1 MQIFL
6 HNKKDDFFKENRL
19 CHFEKFSK
27 SPEAPKEEPKKK
39 ESAEKPLKRDKLAQ
53 ETAETLKPKKLT
65 EEKAKEELTR
75 QEGSSTLDLGKYTS
89 TDRDAL
95 KIISKEFKGTSI
107 LLDNLEKLN
116 FDEAYEL
123 SLFKGE
129 RISLRGLKL
138 DIVEED
144 WEVLAQLN
152 ANFKGTILNRHI
164 TLPLEFKFNNR
175 LLCKHIHFSENTY
188 DKLGANYIFYKDARG
203 ATRDDVNDKKE
214 TVKKFEDLDYDFN
227 GTGSSETESREKFA
241 EEVKWIALKHGVSP
255 LSIIWEEIFPKRSDI
270 NFTGGK
276 VTTEIFN
283 ENLQAIN
290 KVESWITDNLL

>member
-1 MQIFL
+1 MQTFL
-6 HNKKDDFFKENRL
+6 RDQKEDFFKENRL
-19 CHFEKFSK
+19 CHFEQFSK

-39 ESAEKPLKRDKLAQ
+39 ESAEKPHKRNKLAQ

-65 EEKAKEELTR
+65 GKKAKEELTR
-75 QEGSSTLDLGKYTS
+75 QEGSSTLDLGRYTS
-89 TDRDAL
+89 ADEHAL
-95 KIISKEFKGTSI
+95 KIISEEFKGTSI
-107 LLDNLEKLN
+107 LLDDLEKLT
-116 FDEAYEL
+116 FDEAYKL
-123 SLFKGE
+123 AHFKGE

-138 DIVEED
+138 DVTDKED

-152 ANFKGTILNRHI
+152 TNFKGTILNRHI
-164 TLPLEFKFNNR
+164 TLPFGSYDR
-175 LLCKHIHFSENTY
+175 LLCEHIHFSKNTY
-188 DKLGANYIFYKDARG
+188 NDGANYIFYKDEYG
-203 ATRDDVNDKKE
+203 ATRDEVDDKKE

-255 LSIIWEEIFPKRSDI
+255 LSIIWEEIFPKGSDV

-276 VTTEIFN
+276 VATETFN